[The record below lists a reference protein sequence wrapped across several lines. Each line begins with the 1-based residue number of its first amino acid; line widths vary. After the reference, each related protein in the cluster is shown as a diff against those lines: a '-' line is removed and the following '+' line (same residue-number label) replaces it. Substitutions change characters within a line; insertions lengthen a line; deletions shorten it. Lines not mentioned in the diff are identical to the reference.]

1 MNGKIVPSKNL
12 SSVVGELGKGKIVN
26 TVDTDAKLYIMVVF
40 PYYYGDITMKGNETE
55 VIRMLIEKQ
64 GEDISIHSL
73 SKALKKDYKTTYGI
87 VKRLEALALV
97 QLKPIGKS
105 LIIALKIRAHPL
117 IIEAEYERRRA
128 LGEKFEVLLQDLEG
142 IPACFIALL
151 FGSYAKGIQT
161 RHSDIDLLIIS
172 EDDTLMNRALK
183 ISPLPLHITSIT
195 PSEFISMLKSK
206 EFTVGSEVVKK
217 NIVLVGVE
225 DYYRLRAHAA

>member
-1 MNGKIVPSKNL
+1 MIATETREVISKIV
-12 SSVVGELGKGKIVN
+12 EKI
-26 TVDTDAKLYIMVVF
+26 T
-40 PYYYGDITMKGNETE
+40 
-55 VIRMLIEKQ
+55 
-64 GEDISIHSL
+64 
-73 SKALKKDYKTTYGI
+73 KDYNPK
-87 VKRLEALALV
+87 K
-97 QLKPIGKS
+97 
-105 LIIALKIRAHPL
+105 II
-117 IIEAEYERRRA
+117 
-128 LGEKFEVLLQDLEG
+128 
-142 IPACFIALL
+142 L